1 MARSRLCVALY
12 LLSNSNGD
20 PMYKLNYAAA
30 AILSALCANAFALDE
45 LSLAALPTPE
55 SEWMAVGAPTLVSGA
70 TLVKASA
77 TAAETKSRSVQG
89 WLNQIKKPYANQL
102 GTGNGT
108 GITVG
113 VVDSGVQL
121 NHPSLNNQ
129 VWATYNAFTGGTDV
143 TDQMGHGTHVSG
155 LIAGT
160 SAFGGIAEGVAPGAK
175 LVMAKVFTTG
185 SSSTLTIGK
194 GIDWV
199 VNVQKAPILSL
210 SLGSSTA
217 SMQSNIQNAVAKG
230 TLITA
235 ALGNNGAATA
245 SWPAEFA
252 KASWAKGQIIAVGA
266 LDANNKRAT
275 FSNYDPTLANWTVF
289 APGVGVYSTYSTPTL
304 QSSYAYMSGTSMAT
318 PIVAGQA
325 ALIKSNWNFLP
336 AADVAQIIYQSATHL
351 CNDAVTAAV
360 CGARNTADL
369 VYGWGLINVGA
380 SLQPIG
386 GLNLGTRTG
395 TSVSFNGSAM
405 ASSKAGL
412 ASGLTGVTSLA
423 VDKFNRAFL
432 VNLGSTVVAPAVTTV
447 ALPVAPATTISAG
460 GIRFAAE
467 YAPWSPFRSGMGL
480 GETSNATT
488 LAKMSFSVAN
498 DRGTSYGFGTGGSAG
513 AFFGLQSTGLAPL
526 SLSGEGSRFNAP
538 YFDLAESA
546 THVGYGATFKNG
558 TVVRLGM
565 FSQAASVSPTLYEL
579 TAPVAARSLAT
590 VELHKV
596 FSGITGVVTVGQ
608 LQETNSVLGMTGSGA
623 LNLSASPRTTFVT
636 LAGSMPL
643 LQKTTLSAM
652 TTLGNTAAYENTG
665 ASLIDSASASGT
677 AAWSLGL
684 AQKDLLRD
692 GDALGFTMA
701 MPLKVMTG
709 SMQISTA
716 VAQSQ
721 VDGSLQYA
729 TQSVSLQ
736 PTGTE
741 KDLELAYATPMR
753 FGGTLTAMAQV
764 KLQPGHDA
772 QAPTQLG
779 LGVRYLRS
787 FK

>member
-1 MARSRLCVALY
+1 MF
-12 LLSNSNGD
+12 
-20 PMYKLNYAAA
+20 KLNYAAA
-30 AILSALCANAFALDE
+30 AILTALCANAFALDDIALSVPSASE
-45 LSLAALPTPE
+45 LEFMLIAAP
-55 SEWMAVGAPTLVSGA
+55 SAMSVA
-70 TLVKASA
+70 TLANA
-77 TAAETKSRSVQG
+77 APTAAETKSRSLQK
-89 WLNQIKKPYANQL
+89 WLNQVNKPYANQL
-102 GTGNGT
+102 GMGNGA
-108 GITVG
+108 GVTVG

-121 NHPSLNNQ
+121 NHPSLNGQ
-129 VWATYNAFTGGTDV
+129 VRATYNAFTGGTDV

-160 SAFGGIAEGVAPGAK
+160 SAFGGLTEGVAPGAK

-185 SSSTLTIGK
+185 GSSTWTIGQ

-210 SLGSSTA
+210 SLGSSA
-217 SMQSNIQNAVAKG
+217 VSMQSNMQNAVAKG

-235 ALGNNGAATA
+235 ALGNNGKATA

-266 LDANNKRAT
+266 LDAYNKRAS

-304 QSSYAYMSGTSMAT
+304 QSRYAYMSGTSMAT

-336 AADVAQIIYQSATHL
+336 ASDVAQIIYQSATHL
-351 CNDAVTAAV
+351 CNDVVAASV
-360 CGARNTADL
+360 CAARKTADL
-369 VYGWGLINVGA
+369 VYGWGLINVAA
-380 SLQPIG
+380 SLQPLG
-386 GLNLGTRTG
+386 GLNVGTRTG
-395 TSVSFNGSAM
+395 ESVNFSGSAM

-412 ASGLTGVTSLA
+412 ASGLTGVNSLA
-423 VDKFNRAFL
+423 VDKFNRAFV
-432 VNLGSTVVAPAVTTV
+432 VNLGSTVAAPAVRTL
-447 ALPVAPATTISAG
+447 ALPAAPANTVSAG
-460 GIRFAAE
+460 RVKLSAE
-467 YAPWSPFRSGMGL
+467 YAPLNTLQGGQGL
-480 GETSNATT
+480 SDASSAVT
-488 LAKMSFSVAN
+488 LAKMSFSIAN
-498 DRGTSYGFGTGGSAG
+498 ERGTSYGFGTGGSA
-513 AFFGLQSTGLAPL
+513 ATFFGLQSTGLAPL

-538 YFDLAESA
+538 YFDLADSA
-546 THVGYGATFKNG
+546 SHVGYGTTFKNG

-565 FSQAASVSPTLYEL
+565 LSQAASVSSTLYEL

-590 VELHKV
+590 VELHKA
-596 FSGITGVVTVGQ
+596 FNGITGVVTVGQ

-623 LNLSASPRTTFVT
+623 LALGASPGTRFVT

-643 LQKTTLSAM
+643 WQKTTFSAM

-665 ASLIDSASASGT
+665 ASLIDSASASST

-684 AQKDLLRD
+684 AQKDVLRS
-692 GDALGFTMA
+692 GDALGLTMA
-701 MPLKVMTG
+701 MPLKTISG

-721 VDGSLQYA
+721 VDGSLEYA

-741 KDLELAYATPMR
+741 KDLELAYATPMS
-753 FGGTLTAMAQV
+753 FGGKLTAMAQV

-772 QAPTQLG
+772 QAPTQFG
-779 LGVRYLRS
+779 LGVRYLRT